1 MDSGNSSSMQSSSG
15 GDEEYDSQPE
25 SVPAFLNTSGHF
37 SPISNPHP
45 SLVSHHHDHPPTF
58 FDPSANY
65 LNPFSQSQPSDSML
79 NLDGVRPRSLRS
91 EPNCT
96 DLGNLP
102 GSSSSSQSILGAQGL
117 NQGSLPSSSS
127 MQSRPSHDNGVIFL
141 TQSDQTRVV
150 KNPKKRTRASR
161 RAPTTVLTTDTTN
174 FRSMV
179 QEFTGIPAPPFS
191 GSSYSRRLD
200 LFGSGSGM
208 RSSHLEPIGSLYP
221 LRPSAKRV
229 QPTPFLSSSFP
240 SFLNNPLV
248 DAANIINTT
257 TNSTNSTSIAATI
270 NAFNTTSSN
279 YQLPFDLGLL
289 KQPQNMLNLMNQ
301 SPVLSFQSFLQPPPL
316 HPSLNLPGFGVK
328 SQGSSV
334 MPSLDELGLSHGHV
348 NANLGGLQSH
358 VTPDGARLRSDSN
371 WRDGVG
377 LNDGNQD
384 HLRPSDGNYGYS
396 TDHNS
401 QRVNSCKLNYSA
413 SSSDFH
419 HEKGLENV
427 SSRAEGTVDSWIC
440 PAEQNYLLEL
450 N

>member
-37 SPISNPHP
+37 SSLSIPNR
-45 SLVSHHHDHPPTF
+45 SLVSHHHDRLPTF

-65 LNPFSQSQPSDSML
+65 LNPFSQPQPNNSLL

-91 EPNCT
+91 ELNSN
-96 DLGNLP
+96 DLGNPP
-102 GSSSSSQSILGAQGL
+102 GSSSASQSLLGAQGL
-117 NQGSLPSSSS
+117 DRGSFPSSSS
-127 MQSRPSHDNGVIFL
+127 MQSRPSHDNGVRSL
-141 TQSDQTRVV
+141 TQSDQTAAG

-174 FRSMV
+174 FRAMV

-208 RSSHLEPIGSLYP
+208 RSSHLEPLGSLYP

-229 QPTPFLSSSFP
+229 QPTPFLSSSSP
-240 SFLNNPLV
+240 SLLNNPLV
-248 DAANIINTT
+248 DAANITSTT
-257 TNSTNSTSIAATI
+257 SNSTISTSIAATT
-270 NAFNTTSSN
+270 NAFNSASSN
-279 YQLPFDLGLL
+279 YQLPSDLGLL
-289 KQPQNMLNLMNQ
+289 KQSQNLLNLQNQ

-316 HPSLNLPGFGVK
+316 HPSLNLSSFGVK
-328 SQGSSV
+328 SQGSSA

-348 NANLGGLQSH
+348 NANLGGIQNH
-358 VTPDGARLRSDSN
+358 VTPDGARLRSESN
-371 WRDGVG
+371 WRDGVR
-377 LNDGNQD
+377 LNDENQD
-384 HLRPSDGNYGYS
+384 HLRPLDGNYGNS

-401 QRVNSCKLNYSA
+401 HRVNGCKLNYST
-413 SSSDFH
+413 SSSEFH
-419 HEKGLENV
+419 HDKGLENV

-440 PAEQNYLLEL
+440 PAE
-450 N
+450 

>member
-1 MDSGNSSSMQSSSG
+1 MDSGNSNSMQSSNG

-37 SPISNPHP
+37 SLLSNPHP

-65 LNPFSQSQPSDSML
+65 LNPFSQPQPNNSLL

-91 EPNCT
+91 EPNCP

-117 NQGSLPSSSS
+117 KQGSFPSSSS
-127 MQSRPSHDNGVIFL
+127 MQSRPSHDNGVRSL
-141 TQSDQTRVV
+141 TQSDQTSIV

-200 LFGSGSGM
+200 LFGSGSGT

-229 QPTPFLSSSFP
+229 QPTPFLSSSSP
-240 SFLNNPLV
+240 SLLNNPFV
-248 DAANIINTT
+248 DASNITNTT
-257 TNSTNSTSIAATI
+257 SNRTNPPSIAATT
-270 NAFNTTSSN
+270 NAFNPTSSN
-279 YQLPFDLGLL
+279 YQLPCDLGLL
-289 KQPQNMLNLMNQ
+289 KPPLNVLNLQNQ
-301 SPVLSFQSFLQPPPL
+301 SPVLSFQFLQPPPL
-316 HPSLNLPGFGVK
+316 HPSLNLSGFGVK
-328 SQGSSV
+328 FQGSSAI
-334 MPSLDELGLSHGHV
+334 PSLDELGSSHGHV
-348 NANLGGLQSH
+348 NANLGGLRSH
-358 VTPDGARLRSDSN
+358 VTQDGERLRSDSN
-371 WRDGVG
+371 WRNGVG

-384 HLRPSDGNYGYS
+384 HLRPLDGNYGYS
-396 TDHNS
+396 TNHN
-401 QRVNSCKLNYSA
+401 
-413 SSSDFH
+413 
-419 HEKGLENV
+419 
-427 SSRAEGTVDSWIC
+427 
-440 PAEQNYLLEL
+440 
-450 N
+450 

>member
-1 MDSGNSSSMQSSSG
+1 MDSGNSNSMQSSNG

-25 SVPAFLNTSGHF
+25 SIPAFLNASGHF
-37 SPISNPHP
+37 SLLSNPHP

-65 LNPFSQSQPSDSML
+65 LNPFSQPQPNNSLL
-79 NLDGVRPRSLRS
+79 NLDGVRPRSLRF

-102 GSSSSSQSILGAQGL
+102 GSSSSSAQGL
-117 NQGSLPSSSS
+117 NQGSFPSSSS
-127 MQSRPSHDNGVIFL
+127 MQSRPSYDNGVRSL
-141 TQSDQTRVV
+141 TQSDQTSIV

-200 LFGSGSGM
+200 LFGSGSGT
-208 RSSHLEPIGSLYP
+208 RSGHLEPIGSLYP

-240 SFLNNPLV
+240 SLLNNPFV
-248 DAANIINTT
+248 DASNITNTT
-257 TNSTNSTSIAATI
+257 SNSTNPTSIAATT
-270 NAFNTTSSN
+270 NAFNPTSSN
-279 YQLPFDLGLL
+279 YQLPCDLGLL
-289 KQPQNMLNLMNQ
+289 KPPQNVLNLQNQ
-301 SPVLSFQSFLQPPPL
+301 SPVLSFQSFLQPPL
-316 HPSLNLPGFGVK
+316 HCSLNLPGFGMK
-328 SQGSSV
+328 SQGSSA
-334 MPSLDELGLSHGHV
+334 MPSLDELGLSHSHV
-348 NANLGGLQSH
+348 NGNLGGLQSH
-358 VTPDGARLRSDSN
+358 VTPDGSRHDN

-384 HLRPSDGNYGYS
+384 HLRPLDGTYGN
-396 TDHNS
+396 DHSNS

-419 HEKGLENV
+419 HDKGLENV

-440 PAEQNYLLEL
+440 PAE
-450 N
+450 

>member
-15 GDEEYDSQPE
+15 GDEEYDSRPE
-25 SVPAFLNTSGHF
+25 SLPAFLNTSGHF
-37 SPISNPHP
+37 NPLSNPHP
-45 SLVSHHHDHPPTF
+45 SLVSHHQDHPPTF
-58 FDPSANY
+58 FDPSSNY
-65 LNPFSQSQPSDSML
+65 LNPFSQSQPNNSLL
-79 NLDGVRPRSLRS
+79 NLDGGVRPRGLRS

-102 GSSSSSQSILGAQGL
+102 GSSSSSQSMLGAQGL
-117 NQGSLPSSSS
+117 NQGSFPSSSS
-127 MQSRPSHDNGVIFL
+127 MQSRPAHDNGARSL
-141 TQSDQTRVV
+141 AQSDQTSVV

-174 FRSMV
+174 FRAMV

-208 RSSHLEPIGSLYP
+208 RSSHLEPLGSLYP

-229 QPTPFLSSSFP
+229 QPTPFVSSSSP
-240 SFLNNPLV
+240 SLLNNPLV
-248 DAANIINTT
+248 DAANITNTT
-257 TNSTNSTSIAATI
+257 SNSTIPTSIAATT
-270 NAFNTTSSN
+270 NAFNPTSSN
-279 YQLPFDLGLL
+279 YQLPSDLSLL
-289 KQPQNMLNLMNQ
+289 KQPQNMLNLQNQ
-301 SPVLSFQSFLQPPPL
+301 SPVLSFQSFLQPPTL

-328 SQGSSV
+328 SQGSSA
-334 MPSLDELGLSHGHV
+334 MPSLDELGMSHGHV

-358 VTPDGARLRSDSN
+358 VTPDGPRLRSDSN

-384 HLRPSDGNYGYS
+384 HLRPLDGNYGH
-396 TDHNS
+396 DHQNS
-401 QRVNSCKLNYSA
+401 QRVNNSCKLNFSA

-419 HEKGLENV
+419 HDKGLDNV

-440 PAEQNYLLEL
+440 PAE
-450 N
+450 